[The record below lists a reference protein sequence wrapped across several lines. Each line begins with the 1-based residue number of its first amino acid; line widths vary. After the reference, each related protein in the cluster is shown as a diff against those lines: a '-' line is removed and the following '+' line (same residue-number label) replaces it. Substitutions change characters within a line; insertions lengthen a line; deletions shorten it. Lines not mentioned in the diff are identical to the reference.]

1 MDEKKNK
8 HVTIIESSDN
18 NVNNNN
24 NGSRTSMDILADLA
38 TALVDKEMES
48 LLPNSLVKLLDDTK
62 LTTASDYYERA
73 IKTMKQ
79 KSESTND
86 SSSSS
91 SSSLDRKAIAL
102 SSVVFTVGRPFS
114 PNGFLLS
121 QLADHARVSL
131 EALLYPLLSYIELLD
146 MTKEYEETVKATN
159 DRFVMCSLLHE
170 RYTRI
175 ICRTEDI
182 SKESTLGPSLQND
195 KKGLYRVL
203 MIRLGW
209 LLFVLLKDSDM
220 FSEDELRD
228 KLYHILLCCVNFV
241 SMNSP
246 LGMFATESENNNG
259 GVKSYYSFEALCAQ
273 DSMPYAETLDVQDTV
288 FRTFVKRL
296 CGDGLLA
303 VKSLGNTRS
312 AAQRDFIP
320 LEVLRTALTN
330 LDNTYSEKLSFS
342 GEFDERYFQRDLS
355 MFSAAQQ
362 QPQPMSS
369 AVATTPIR
377 SSVAS
382 NSPTHPLF
390 TGDLRAR
397 HAPLPTPVAKSTPS
411 RMGATSSSLFLSGT
425 PAPPPPPTPVRTKV
439 SMLKWLDGLM
449 RVQPGPGPVLSRL
462 LRDNGAE
469 EQAAALNAK
478 VEELTVGLGLPGI
491 QRTVLRQKQQQQQ
504 QQRHIPPLP
513 PALPFPISFGP
524 VQFSSTINNNQSNN
538 NNQNNIINNNNS
550 NETSSSSNSNNDND
564 NNFIV
569 HDPSKRVEL
578 CMRLFYMLLDSLIA
592 REIHTKRM
600 NLQSS
605 ASKSRLSGATG
616 SGDAREMLDAVFSTE
631 SLVRA
636 VLAVAAEIVA
646 YAARNTAL
654 AFPAV
659 IRALKLQPSEFFRI
673 LINIFSL
680 NDLFQ
685 FPYEAS
691 AHLRSIEA
699 VLVDTFVW
707 ESTSSS
713 LPIYADTP
721 STEII
726 SIAEAVTAAPA
737 LRGSVPAEARSV
749 PSTPE
754 RNHSSVVS
762 VSLPPKTVAS
772 TEITTDVPLT
782 ISTTTVTEKNT
793 INNNNGNNEH
803 KKDAVMHRGFA
814 ILLRRLFILSAEKFE
829 VLCKDYPQE
838 LVNQMWYVFVHTIAE
853 HKDLL
858 PGHTGTQLVLC
869 AYAGVMR
876 SNGRTADLH
885 AAAAT
890 LLHGSSPPSA
900 VCAGIPISS
909 LSIQASSEKKTG
921 TLHDYY
927 NTIYARSVSSVL
939 HKAKFLFRAKPSAE
953 GEGGGC
959 GGKGE
964 EKQQKRV
971 QPAILLQSCRKPLGV
986 RSTRSGSAMLS
997 PRRLMFKQNA
1007 TPSSSSSSSSLSTVF
1022 PQSPYRSLS
1031 LFTEVKVRPNKRPL
1045 SGTTLFPQR
1054 TLNFDDIGG
1063 GNEYADD
1070 EKSESSDPEKER
1082 GGNGKKKKKKNGDDD
1097 DEEEKGGGID
1107 TKKPRYTLNEL
1118 DF

>member
-504 QQRHIPPLP
+504 QQQRQSNLLYEDTFSQQNIIQQKRQVLPQKSFSTKHSSIRRKPSPYLLTPGKRSPPPKSSLFGMSSSPSLQGPLPQSSQSGLFYRPQTNMFQPSSQRDYFSSASPSFERPSMNLYNQQQSNNLFSPQLSTQNTFFERQPMVSYQQGPFGKPSSQPPPQQLPQNNFFNNVPQPSQSTLFGRQSTFQYQQQQQQTNTIFGSIPQRSSHNSFFVNTSIQPQQPQQPPLP
-513 PALPFPISFGP
+513 QNSLFNNVPQPPQSSLFGRPSTIQYQQHQQSNASFGP
-524 VQFSSTINNNQSNN
+524 MPQHSFFG
-538 NNQNNIINNNNS
+538 NS
-550 NETSSSSNSNNDND
+550 
-564 NNFIV
+564 
-569 HDPSKRVEL
+569 P
-578 CMRLFYMLLDSLIA
+578 
-592 REIHTKRM
+592 M
-600 NLQSS
+600 N
-605 ASKSRLSGATG
+605 
-616 SGDAREMLDAVFSTE
+616 
-631 SLVRA
+631 
-636 VLAVAAEIVA
+636 
-646 YAARNTAL
+646 
-654 AFPAV
+654 
-659 IRALKLQPSEFFRI
+659 
-673 LINIFSL
+673 
-680 NDLFQ
+680 
-685 FPYEAS
+685 
-691 AHLRSIEA
+691 
-699 VLVDTFVW
+699 
-707 ESTSSS
+707 
-713 LPIYADTP
+713 
-721 STEII
+721 
-726 SIAEAVTAAPA
+726 
-737 LRGSVPAEARSV
+737 
-749 PSTPE
+749 
-754 RNHSSVVS
+754 
-762 VSLPPKTVAS
+762 
-772 TEITTDVPLT
+772 
-782 ISTTTVTEKNT
+782 
-793 INNNNGNNEH
+793 
-803 KKDAVMHRGFA
+803 
-814 ILLRRLFILSAEKFE
+814 
-829 VLCKDYPQE
+829 
-838 LVNQMWYVFVHTIAE
+838 
-853 HKDLL
+853 
-858 PGHTGTQLVLC
+858 
-869 AYAGVMR
+869 
-876 SNGRTADLH
+876 
-885 AAAAT
+885 
-890 LLHGSSPPSA
+890 
-900 VCAGIPISS
+900 
-909 LSIQASSEKKTG
+909 
-921 TLHDYY
+921 
-927 NTIYARSVSSVL
+927 
-939 HKAKFLFRAKPSAE
+939 
-953 GEGGGC
+953 
-959 GGKGE
+959 
-964 EKQQKRV
+964 
-971 QPAILLQSCRKPLGV
+971 
-986 RSTRSGSAMLS
+986 
-997 PRRLMFKQNA
+997 
-1007 TPSSSSSSSSLSTVF
+1007 
-1022 PQSPYRSLS
+1022 
-1031 LFTEVKVRPNKRPL
+1031 
-1045 SGTTLFPQR
+1045 
-1054 TLNFDDIGG
+1054 
-1063 GNEYADD
+1063 
-1070 EKSESSDPEKER
+1070 
-1082 GGNGKKKKKKNGDDD
+1082 
-1097 DEEEKGGGID
+1097 
-1107 TKKPRYTLNEL
+1107 
-1118 DF
+1118 